1 MAISTDLLFDPNLFE
16 IGRLPMANPAVRAA
30 AADLRLL
37 DGTWDFLL
45 VDRPD
50 DAPTDWIN
58 GDNPPSDFTT
68 IEVPGVWTRQGFDD
82 RPHYTNVQMPWP
94 GQPPSVPP
102 DNPTGLYRTSF
113 MCDDP
118 NRRTVLTIGAAEA
131 VMVVWC
137 NGTFIGMGKDSR
149 LESAFDLT
157 PALRPG
163 SNTLAIMVPRWADS
177 TWIEDQDHWFHGGIH
192 RSISLHSTD
201 AVWIDDLVLDGDYDH
216 TTRIGTLR
224 VDVLLGATED
234 IPDGYRVEL
243 TAPDG
248 TTHEAPVAR
257 DPQPSDGVPEVAYG
271 YPGRRV
277 DFSIRIP
284 DVAAWSAESPTLHD
298 VVVRLVGPA
307 TDSTVSGRVGFR
319 SVEVANR
326 QLLINGA
333 PILINGVNRHDHHPD
348 TGKTLTR
355 NEIRAE
361 LVTMKRH
368 NINAVRTSH
377 YPNDPAVLELCDELG
392 LYVVDEANVESH
404 AHHDALL
411 AGGLFDAA
419 VLDRIRRMVL
429 RDRSHACVIGW
440 SLGNESGHGAVHDA
454 AAAWIRRTDPHR
466 FVQYEGGFNPTFGPR
481 GSNEAREQA
490 PSPSDRL
497 ISDMVCP
504 MYAPVA
510 DIVSWAEWAE
520 RTDADDR
527 PLILCEY
534 SHAMG
539 NSNGGLDDY
548 WAAFRAHDALSGGF
562 VWDWRD
568 QGLSE
573 TTDEGVAWWAYGGH
587 YGDEPNDSNFCIN
600 GLVGPDG
607 APHPALAELAWLA
620 RPVAVEIAERGDEWV
635 FSIENRQS
643 HASLDRYRLEWRHDR
658 DGATVDSGEIDSA
671 SIAAGSSAVVTAPRT
686 LRDPGGLQTLTVV
699 ATLREDEPWAPAG
712 HCVAHDQLV
721 LSLDQSEPTESVTA
735 IPDDVRTVLE
745 TTELSLWRPPTDND
759 RYAEGGQ
766 KGRGVAARWQQ
777 WGLDA
782 LELQD
787 HAVHEDDG
795 ITIIRRRYEA
805 ADGRIVEH
813 ESRVTPIGGGAFVEE
828 RIDVPEELDDLPR
841 VGVVLRMDAD
851 LASLRWSGLGPDESY
866 PDRKSAQLEG
876 VWDSSIDAQYHPYVV
891 PQEHGHHE
899 GCRWFELSSATNTW
913 RFEADEH
920 FGFSALGH
928 TQAALTTSTV
938 LSELERADHVEV
950 HLDAAMRGIGTAACG
965 PDTAERHLVRGGTYR
980 FAWRIRAVAG

>member
-1 MAISTDLLFDPNLFE
+1 MAVSADLLFDPNLSE
-16 IGRLPMANPAVRAA
+16 IDRLPMVNPAVRTSAE
-30 AADLRLL
+30 DLRSL
-37 DGTWDFLL
+37 DGQWEFLL
-45 VDRPD
+45 VEGPD
-50 DAPTDWIN
+50 AAPEGWQGQGGA
-58 GDNPPSDFTT
+58 GDFGS
-68 IEVPGVWTRQGFDD
+68 IAVPGVWTRQGVGDL
-82 RPHYTNVQMPWP
+82 PHYTNVQMPWP
-94 GQPPSVPP
+94 GQPPRVPAH
-102 DNPTGLYRTSF
+102 NPTGLYRTSF
-113 MCDDP
+113 ECADP
-118 NRRTVLTIGAAEA
+118 MRRTVLTVGAAEA

-137 NGTFIGMGKDSR
+137 NGQLIGMGKDSR
-149 LESAFDLT
+149 LESSFDLT
-157 PALRPG
+157 DALQEGP
-163 SNTLAIMVPRWADS
+163 NTLAIMVPRWADS

-192 RSISLHSTD
+192 RPVTMHTTD
-201 AVWIDDLVLDGDYDH
+201 DVWIEDLVVTGGYDH
-216 TTRIGTLR
+216 RTRTGRLQ
-224 VDVLLGATED
+224 VEVVVGARGEVPT
-234 IPDGYRVEL
+234 GYRVHL
-243 TAPDG
+243 DAPGRAQHTAEV
-248 TTHEAPVAR
+248 TR
-257 DPQPSDGVPEVAYG
+257 DPVPTDSVPEVAYN

-277 DFSIRIP
+277 IF
-284 DVAAWSAESPTLHD
+284 DVDVPGIDAWSADDPALHELT
-298 VVVRLVGPA
+298 VRLHGA
-307 TDSTVSGRVGFR
+307 DADSSVTTRVGFR

-326 QLLINGA
+326 KLLVNGA

-355 NEIRAE
+355 DEIRAE
-361 LVTMKRH
+361 LVTMKQH
-368 NINAVRTSH
+368 NVNAVRTSH
-377 YPNDPAVLELCDELG
+377 YPNDPVLLELCDELG

-404 AHHDALL
+404 AQHDALL
-411 AGGLFDAA
+411 AGGMFDAA
-419 VLDRIRRMVL
+419 VFDRIRRMVL
-429 RDRSHACVIGW
+429 RDRSRPCVIGW

-454 AAAWIRRTDPHR
+454 AAAWIRRVDPTR

-490 PSPSDRL
+490 PTPSDRL
-497 ISDMVCP
+497 ISDIVCP
-504 MYAPVA
+504 MYAPVE
-510 DIVSWAEWAE
+510 DIVSWAEWAD
-520 RTDADDR
+520 RTDGDDR

-620 RPVAVEIAERGDEWV
+620 RPVAVDLAERGDEWV

-643 HASLDRYRLEWRHDR
+643 HATLDRYRLEWRHDR
-658 DGATVDSGEIDSA
+658 NGTTVDSGEIDST
-671 SIAAGSSAVVTAPRT
+671 SIAAGASAVVTAART
-686 LRDPGGLQTLTVV
+686 PCDAGGLQTLTVV
-699 ATLREDEPWAPAG
+699 ATLRQDEPWAPAG
-712 HCVAHDQLV
+712 HRVAHDQLV
-721 LSLDQSEPTESVTA
+721 LSLDQSEPTERAAA

-745 TTELSLWRPPTDND
+745 TTELCLWRPPTDND

-782 LELQD
+782 LELQN

-795 ITIIRRRYEA
+795 ITIIRRRHEA

-813 ESRVTPIGGGAFVEE
+813 ESRVTPIGGGALVEE

-876 VWDSSIDAQYHPYVV
+876 VWDSTIDAQYHPYVV

-928 TQAALTTSTV
+928 TQAALTTSTI

-965 PDTAERHLVRGGTYR
+965 PDTAERHLVRGATYR
-980 FAWRIRAVAG
+980 FAWRILAVTG